1 MSQWNLVSLQGSRNV
16 LSTFPCVTRSLF
28 SEETLQMFWPHY
40 RLLRLFEGFSVAQTA
55 IRDLSKIS
63 EWKEAL
69 LWSFEVKLLIPGP
82 LSNLFILFA
91 HHFLFFF
98 CLPLFFFL
106 WLLNM
111 SFAFPHHF
119 SFHWKVVISRS
130 SSDSLTNDCVKQCCW
145 VSRSHCSSSPRRP
158 TCTLFLCLQLTFT
171 LTSGTLLFLFWQ

>member
-1 MSQWNLVSLQGSRNV
+1 MSKWNLVSLQGSRNV
-16 LSTFPCVTRSLF
+16 LSTFPCVTRSL
-28 SEETLQMFWPHY
+28 SEETPQMFWPHY

-82 LSNLFILFA
+82 LQTSLFSLHITSCFSSVS
-91 HHFLFFF
+91 
-98 CLPLFFFL
+98 PFFFL

-119 SFHWKVVISRS
+119 SLHWKVAISRS

-145 VSRSHCSSSPRRP
+145 VARSHCSSSPRRP